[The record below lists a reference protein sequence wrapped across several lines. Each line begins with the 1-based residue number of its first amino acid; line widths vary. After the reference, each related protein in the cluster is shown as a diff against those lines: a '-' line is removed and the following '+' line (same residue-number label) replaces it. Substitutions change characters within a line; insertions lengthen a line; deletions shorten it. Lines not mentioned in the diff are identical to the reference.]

1 MYKNGLNNYLYL
13 FSKGEIKMRI
23 KDIIKEK
30 EEMQKEIRTIDK
42 GITGKNS
49 FNTTINCKIIK
60 SIKKDNNE
68 EIKNE

>member
-1 MYKNGLNNYLYL
+1 
-13 FSKGEIKMRI
+13 MRI

-49 FNTTINCKIIK
+49 FNTTINCKIIR

-68 EIKNE
+68 ETKIE